1 VTVLRQHGLVA
12 QDTQSKRYRLGY
24 GAIDLG
30 RRAAASLPIRQA
42 AHPVMRQLAERTGET
57 VILTVVNDARDRAV
71 CIERIDSRHD
81 LRLHLE
87 VGEQSWL
94 HAGASAKVLLA
105 YFRPE
110 DVERLARQVGLP
122 DLAPNT
128 ITDLR
133 RLQANL
139 AQIRDAGYATSSEES
154 DAGSWGVAAP
164 ILDGGARAIAAI
176 GIASPTLRHAPEIE
190 QEFIRLTTAAS
201 HEVAKALGLVRAS

>member
-1 VTVLRQHGLVA
+1 M
-12 QDTQSKRYRLGY
+12 
-24 GAIDLG
+24 
-30 RRAAASLPIRQA
+30 RR
-42 AHPVMRQLAERTGET
+42 LAERTGET

-110 DVERLARQVGLP
+110 DVERLAGQVGLP
-122 DLAPNT
+122 GLAANT

-139 AQIRDAGYATSSEES
+139 ALIRETGYATSSEET

-176 GIASPTLRHAPEIE
+176 GIASPTLRHSPEIE
-190 QEFIRLTTAAS
+190 EAFVRLTTAAA
-201 HEVAKALGLVRAS
+201 HEVARGLGLVRAP